1 MNQPKDVSQQ
11 RLNSVDD
18 KRARLALQLV
28 PESSNVEDNTVEILF
43 YTGAEVVRYG
53 YLDGE
58 YQRYYLKFDM
68 DSIDDTRI
76 NAGGIGLFLDN
87 SWGEHSPNTRGQ
99 IGIALAGTRR
109 HIEGRG
115 HAVKFKLEDVSDFP
129 PENDIRRAVTKIHKG
144 ELNNFSMGVG
154 WTREIR
160 DVIDEVVHVT
170 GFNWQP
176 CELTA
181 VSYDA
186 DPGTTALNSQ
196 EGKMPGTTKTVTE
209 LDGQQVPGE
218 AGSAPEN
225 AADNTAELSAAK
237 KAGSAQEK
245 ARVQELTLL
254 CTKFKCEDRLA
265 EFVAQDVT
273 VLAAKDEILAVLEQ
287 RQNLSG
293 RPAGALPKS
302 NTGITPGEDE
312 SDKQREA
319 MEEALA
325 FRMAPRL
332 MGAPKDNP
340 YVGKSMLSMAAIR
353 ASRGRG
359 TPMLDTDE
367 IVSSVMRGR
376 DEFTGATP
384 SDFPLIAGGAVK
396 RYMLKSTNQYAQKFQ
411 QFANQRD
418 FDDFRVETGVTV
430 QYDSDTDLDKP
441 ILPGQAYPEVSLIE
455 GGETRKPVKKGE
467 FLFLTEEL
475 LRNNNINGFAGQ
487 ATKAMNRYRRKESLA
502 TFTCLFD
509 AAGASSAGQKMR
521 DGKRAFIADHANFLT
536 GEAFGQTPIEKM
548 LKLLAQQKDGGV
560 EMGLEGKILVVP
572 TALQF
577 TAEHLL
583 NGQWTPT
590 GPDGSKILSVQGLT
604 LISDPLIDRFTT
616 KGFMVM
622 ADPALID
629 TVVYGWLTGTN
640 GPQVFAPTWKDEND
654 SWAYK
659 LRDIFAVACMEPKGA
674 VFCPGA

>member
-273 VLAAKDEILAVLEQ
+273 VAAAKDAILEMIEQ

-293 RPAGALPKS
+293 RPAAALSAS
-302 NTGITPGEDE
+302 NSSIHISVEED
-312 SDKQREA
+312 DKQREA

-332 MGAPKDNP
+332 MDAPNGNP
-340 YVGKSMLSMAAIR
+340 FVGKSMLSMAATR
-353 ASRGRG
+353 ASRGRVHL
-359 TPMLDTDE
+359 PH
-367 IVSSVMRGR
+367 
-376 DEFTGATP
+376 
-384 SDFPLIAGGAVK
+384 
-396 RYMLKSTNQYAQKFQ
+396 RY
-411 QFANQRD
+411 
-418 FDDFRVETGVTV
+418 
-430 QYDSDTDLDKP
+430 
-441 ILPGQAYPEVSLIE
+441 
-455 GGETRKPVKKGE
+455 
-467 FLFLTEEL
+467 
-475 LRNNNINGFAGQ
+475 
-487 ATKAMNRYRRKESLA
+487 
-502 TFTCLFD
+502 
-509 AAGASSAGQKMR
+509 
-521 DGKRAFIADHANFLT
+521 
-536 GEAFGQTPIEKM
+536 
-548 LKLLAQQKDGGV
+548 
-560 EMGLEGKILVVP
+560 
-572 TALQF
+572 
-577 TAEHLL
+577 
-583 NGQWTPT
+583 
-590 GPDGSKILSVQGLT
+590 VQGLGIPLVPLAEVAVLIAVFRMISLVLLPQKHQRHT
-604 LISDPLIDRFTT
+604 LAPQFPMYVRPVRCNKCAPTARIGRIQTRLKLSVIEFFRQWPRKTRRSHPPKQVAHRRWRHAHRQPNRPVTQPFRMQTHHVPDFPHLDPL
-616 KGFMVM
+616 
-622 ADPALID
+622 
-629 TVVYGWLTGTN
+629 
-640 GPQVFAPTWKDEND
+640 
-654 SWAYK
+654 
-659 LRDIFAVACMEPKGA
+659 
-674 VFCPGA
+674 PGHCRLLQSF